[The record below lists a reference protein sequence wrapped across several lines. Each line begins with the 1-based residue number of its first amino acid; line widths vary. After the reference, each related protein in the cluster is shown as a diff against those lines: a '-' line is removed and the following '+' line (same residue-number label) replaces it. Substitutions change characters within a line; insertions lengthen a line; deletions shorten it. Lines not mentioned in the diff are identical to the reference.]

1 MKKFNIY
8 LVALLLGGLLLGTT
22 ACEMRDE
29 LRKRVPTGT
38 DKEGVGA
45 FSLDLLSKETTRAAN
60 GVDNYV
66 IQILDADGNIVQ
78 EFDAYTQLQGDNGIV
93 ELPVGTYKVRSASY
107 SGDEEEAAVD
117 KPYYFSEKEFVVNNG
132 EVTNV
137 KDTCKLNSVVVN
149 VGYNESFLNEV
160 QDNYSITLTNG
171 VGVLT
176 LDKNVNGT
184 AYFRTAATMSIVV
197 RATTKNGTDVYKSQ
211 VMSSS
216 DGGTLKPEDKFEINL
231 GITDTIPDTP
241 IVPEPPVTPD
251 NPGDP
256 GNPDTPG
263 NSHFD
268 ITIDVT
274 LNGKDVNI
282 EIPSPD
288 QPTPDPTPDP
298 SYAAPTIVGDGFDI
312 EGILTDPTVVKVNI
326 TAEAG
331 IQNLFVTIDSPIL
344 SGDLLGAVGLES
356 TFDMANPGTNEEGL
370 KALGLLGN
378 EPVAGKTSMPFDV
391 SAFMDI
397 LPQLGDP
404 GPHKF
409 HLKVIDKEGRE
420 LSKTLSIQFTL

>member
-8 LVALLLGGLLLGTT
+8 IGTLLLGGLLLGTT

-45 FSLDLLSKETTRAAN
+45 FSLDLLSKETTRAAS

-66 IQILDADGNIVQ
+66 IQILDMEGNIVQ
-78 EFDAYTQLQGDNGIV
+78 EFDAYTQLQGENGIV

-117 KPYYFSEKEFVVNNG
+117 KPYYFSEKEFAINNG

-176 LDKNVNGT
+176 LDKDKNGT

-216 DGGTLKPEDKFEINL
+216 DGGALKPEDKFEINL

-241 IVPEPPVTPD
+241 IVPVPPVVK
-251 NPGDP
+251 PGD
-256 GNPDTPG
+256 
-263 NSHFD
+263 SHFD

-288 QPTPDPTPDP
+288 QPTPDPDPTPGPDP
-298 SYAAPTIVGDGFDI
+298 SYAIPTIVGDGFNIDDLLI
-312 EGILTDPTVVKVNI
+312 DPTELRVNI
-326 TAEAG
+326 AAEAK
-331 IQNLFVTIDSPIL
+331 IQKLIVTIDSKIL
-344 SGDLLGAVGLES
+344 GPLLEKVELPESFDL
-356 TFDMANPGTNEEGL
+356 ANPGDLEEAL
-370 KALGLLGN
+370 KSLGLLGDK
-378 EPVAGKTSMPFDV
+378 PILGQTSVIFDISEFMVVMPGLENPD
-391 SAFMDI
+391 D
-397 LPQLGDP
+397 
-404 GPHKF
+404 GPTIHKF
-409 HLKVIDKEGRE
+409 HLKVIDQQGKEV
-420 LSKTLSIQFTL
+420 SKTLSIKFTLS